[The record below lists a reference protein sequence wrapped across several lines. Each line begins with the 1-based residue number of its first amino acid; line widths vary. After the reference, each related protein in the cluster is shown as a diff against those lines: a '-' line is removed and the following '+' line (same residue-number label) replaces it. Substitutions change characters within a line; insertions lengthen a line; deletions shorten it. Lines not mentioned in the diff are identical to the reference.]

1 MDPAHLSLAQW
12 ELDAADEELRSFLAN
27 RRAGIHRKALHSL
40 YFAAFH
46 AVRSLLATRGIEATT
61 HKGVHVAFAL
71 NLVKPGTVS
80 SAGAKILSELQAIRE
95 RADYQVELS
104 YDAADVARHLG
115 TARPLFDELAA
126 LLAAVHGL
134 RSARFAASWREVQEE
149 VGAPTRKRRVAPRS
163 GGRKRPPARKTGY
176 GG

>member
-1 MDPAHLSLAQW
+1 MEPDHLSVAQW
-12 ELDAADEELRSFLAN
+12 ELDAAEEELRSLLAN
-27 RRAGIHRKALHSL
+27 RRAAIHRKALHGL

-46 AVRSLLATRGIEATT
+46 AVRSLLATRGIEAGT

-80 SAGAKILSELQAIRE
+80 SASAKILSELQAIRE

-104 YDAADVARHLG
+104 YDAADLVRHLG

-126 LLAAVHGL
+126 LLAGVEGL
-134 RSARFAASWREVQEE
+134 RSARFASVWREVEEE
-149 VGAPTRKRRVAPRS
+149 VTAPKRRPRAPKRAGKRR
-163 GGRKRPPARKTGY
+163 GGRTAGR
-176 GG
+176 

>member
-1 MDPAHLSLAQW
+1 MDPVHLSLAQW
-12 ELDAADEELRSFLAN
+12 EVDAAEEELRSFLVT

-46 AVRSLLATRGIEATT
+46 AVRSLLATKGIETAT
-61 HKGVHVAFAL
+61 HKGVHVMFAL

-80 SAGAKILSELQAIRE
+80 SASAKVLSELQAIRE

-104 YDAADVARHLG
+104 YDAADVVRHFG

-126 LLAAVHGL
+126 LLAAVQGL
-134 RSARFAASWREVQEE
+134 RSARFAAVWREAEAE
-149 VGAPTRKRRVAPRS
+149 VGPKRRARAPSRA
-163 GGRKRPPARKTGY
+163 GRRKNPPRAR
-176 GG
+176 

>member
-12 ELDAADEELRSFLAN
+12 ELDAAHEELRSVLVS

-46 AVRSLLATRGIEATT
+46 AVRSLLAAKGIEATT
-61 HKGVHVAFAL
+61 HKGTHVMFAL

-80 SAGAKILSELQAIRE
+80 SASAKLLSELQAIRE

-104 YDAADVARHLG
+104 YDAADVARHLA
-115 TARPLFDELAA
+115 TARPLFEELIP
-126 LLAAVHGL
+126 LLAGVHRL
-134 RSARFAASWREVQEE
+134 RGAEFAAVWREIEAE
-149 VGAPTRKRRVAPRS
+149 VGAPKRKRRAPAPA
-163 GGRKRPPARKTGY
+163 GGRRKPPRAR
-176 GG
+176 

>member
-12 ELDAADEELRSFLAN
+12 ELDAADEELRSFLVN

-46 AVRSLLATRGIEATT
+46 AVRSLLATKGVETTT
-61 HKGVHVAFAL
+61 HKGVHVMFAL

-80 SAGAKILSELQAIRE
+80 SASAKILSELQAIRE

-104 YDAADVARHLG
+104 YDAADVARHFA
-115 TARPLFDELAA
+115 TSRPLFDELVA
-126 LLAAVHGL
+126 LLTAVKDLRGARVAAV
-134 RSARFAASWREVQEE
+134 WREAEAE
-149 VGAPTRKRRVAPRS
+149 VGAPKRKRRAPSPASGRS
-163 GGRKRPPARKTGY
+163 KPTRAR
-176 GG
+176 

>member
-1 MDPAHLSLAQW
+1 MDPAHLSRAQW
-12 ELDAADEELRSFLAN
+12 ELDAADEELRSFLVN

-46 AVRSLLATRGIEATT
+46 AVRSLLATRGIEAGT

-80 SAGAKILSELQAIRE
+80 SASAKILSELQAIRE

-104 YDAADVARHLG
+104 YDAADVVRHFG
-115 TARPLFDELAA
+115 TARALFDELAA
-126 LLAAVHGL
+126 LLAAVQGL
-134 RSARFAASWREVQEE
+134 RSTRFASVWREVKEE
-149 VGAPTRKRRVAPRS
+149 VTAPKRKPRAAKRAGKRRS
-163 GGRKRPPARKTGY
+163 PPGVR
-176 GG
+176 

>member
-12 ELDAADEELRSFLAN
+12 ELDAADEELRSFLVN

-46 AVRSLLATRGIEATT
+46 AVRSLLATKGIEATT
-61 HKGVHVAFAL
+61 HKGVHVMFAL

-80 SAGAKILSELQAIRE
+80 SASAKILSELQAIRE

-104 YDAADVARHLG
+104 YDAADVVRHFK
-115 TARPLFDELAA
+115 TARPLFGELVA
-126 LLAAVHGL
+126 LLAAVKGL
-134 RSARFAASWREVQEE
+134 HAARFAAVWREVDEE
-149 VGAPTRKRRVAPRS
+149 VGAGKRRGRAPARA
-163 GGRKRPPARKTGY
+163 GGRKAPRRGR
-176 GG
+176 